1 MQCLKLVNL
10 SFVCF
15 VAARVVC
22 FFLLPLFGEL
32 KVCYVLSE
40 SYRSANLHAALNR
53 LTAHSNGTMLYT
65 SVTPSN
71 AEQTYHSSQREIS
84 SV

>member
-1 MQCLKLVNL
+1 VP
-10 SFVCF
+10 VT
-15 VAARVVC
+15 
-22 FFLLPLFGEL
+22 
-32 KVCYVLSE
+32 
-40 SYRSANLHAALNR
+40 LHAALDR

-84 SV
+84 SVWPIFCLKASPWWCRLVPSSFNGSVCTLQ